1 MGAQGGNLE
10 GLFLS
15 TLSVRRA
22 TKAKMYNFNGW
33 CISIHALREE
43 SDGFS
48 RAQCSKYA
56 SFLSTLSVR
65 RATTGVLPKGSLYI
79 ISIHALRE
87 ESDLYRHVMRI
98 IIGIFLSTLSVRRA
112 TWKVFALLLMIAN
125 FYPRSP

>member
-10 GLFLS
+10 GLFLT

-43 SDGFS
+43 SD
-48 RAQCSKYA
+48 
-56 SFLSTLSVR
+56 LSIKPLLSYD
-65 RATTGVLPKGSLYI
+65 T

-87 ESDLYRHVMRI
+87 ESDLLVSNDFHI
-98 IIGIFLSTLSVRRA
+98 IEFLSTLSVRRA
-112 TWKVFALLLMIAN
+112 TFACVLGAILGVISIHALREESDTKVLPIISDRAH

>member
-65 RATTGVLPKGSLYI
+65 RATSLIDGGCTCYA

-87 ESDLYRHVMRI
+87 ESDP
-98 IIGIFLSTLSVRRA
+98 
-112 TWKVFALLLMIAN
+112 LLR
-125 FYPRSP
+125 PR

>member
-65 RATTGVLPKGSLYI
+65 RATSLIDGGCTCYA

-87 ESDLYRHVMRI
+87 ESDSGSSRLIATHPP
-98 IIGIFLSTLSVRRA
+98 FLSTLSVRRA
-112 TWKVFALLLMIAN
+112 TAKVYKILFHFCAKL
-125 FYPRSP
+125 S